1 MDGVDGLGVVDLA
14 QVPRGDLEIGM
25 PQVTLDEQPRHALS
39 RHLNGVR
46 VAQLMR
52 REPLSHAGQGG
63 CVVQLHPDAR
73 G

>member
-1 MDGVDGLGVVDLA
+1 
-14 QVPRGDLEIGM
+14 M

-52 REPLSHAGQGG
+52 REPLSHAGLGG